1 MNDAWD
7 QTPAENFAAK
17 SLRAAFKRSCDGAE
31 NVRHEIE
38 RLTAEIADNERV
50 RAECLSNAQQA
61 FEGLQKLGVIGQD
74 ETMDAALVSVD
85 RYGGKT
91 TRHGGIEIVDAERP
105 D

>member
-17 SLRAAFKRSCDGAE
+17 SLRAAFKRSCDGVT
-31 NVRHEIE
+31 NVSYEIE
-38 RLTAEIADNERV
+38 RLSAEIALNERYKSEYL
-50 RAECLSNAQQA
+50 ANAKEA
-61 FEGLQKLGVIGQD
+61 FEGLQKLGVIGLD
-74 ETMDAALVSVD
+74 ETMESSLVSVD